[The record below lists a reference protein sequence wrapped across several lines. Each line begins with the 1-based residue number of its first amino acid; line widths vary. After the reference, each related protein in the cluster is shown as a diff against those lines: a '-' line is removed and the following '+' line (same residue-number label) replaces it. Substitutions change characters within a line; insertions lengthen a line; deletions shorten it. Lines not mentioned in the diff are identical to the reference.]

1 MKKTIMLYLQA
12 TLTREG
18 TKNSLK
24 EDEHTV
30 ESHNKK
36 SNQNKGFKWKP
47 GRRKM
52 YTTKREYKGK
62 GHTDMSKIKCY
73 NCGEYGHYACD
84 CPKPC
89 DNANI
94 AQEKEE
100 NKEFANM
107 MDLDNTSVSEECV
120 MVCMDIHYEDW
131 DEDIIM
137 YSDQGVCNEEHN
149 EPTYAELMKT
159 DSKEE

>member
-1 MKKTIMLYLQA
+1 
-12 TLTREG
+12 
-18 TKNSLK
+18 
-24 EDEHTV
+24 
-30 ESHNKK
+30 
-36 SNQNKGFKWKP
+36 
-47 GRRKM
+47 
-52 YTTKREYKGK
+52 
-62 GHTDMSKIKCY
+62 
-73 NCGEYGHYACD
+73 
-84 CPKPC
+84 
-89 DNANI
+89 
-94 AQEKEE
+94 
-100 NKEFANM
+100 M

>member
-12 TLTREG
+12 TLSREG

-47 GRRKM
+47 GQRKM
-52 YTTKREYKGK
+52 YNTKREYKGK

-89 DNANI
+89 DKKKCFDITIALTVNCLDQANLCYLCYI
-94 AQEKEE
+94 AHTC
-100 NKEFANM
+100 
-107 MDLDNTSVSEECV
+107 LSE
-120 MVCMDIHYEDW
+120 
-131 DEDIIM
+131 
-137 YSDQGVCNEEHN
+137 N
-149 EPTYAELMKT
+149 EPCVLPDYSVLSSRHPSALGRVTSY
-159 DSKEE
+159 